1 MAILRYLIIAV
12 ISLISITGC
21 WDSEHYQGYID
32 GEYINLASD
41 YSGIL
46 KQLLVARGDSVQK
59 KQSLFVLDQEPQASQ
74 LAQAQ
79 EQLLQAQNTLQD
91 LINGQRN
98 TILQAITAQR
108 EQAQANL
115 QLSIVNL
122 ERYKKLYKT
131 GAVEKATLDQAQ
143 SNYDRDVNAVKQY
156 TANLEEA
163 KQGARENAIKAQQA
177 AVDAAQAAVTRFA
190 WELAQKSVAAPTA
203 GRIFDTYYK
212 VGEFVNSQQPVLSLL
227 APENVR
233 LIFYI
238 PEPKRSKLSIQQIIY
253 FTCDGCKGRAT
264 AKINYISP
272 IAEYTPPVIY
282 SRESRDKL
290 VYRVEAHL
298 PLEEAKRFY
307 PGQPV
312 EVYLK

>member
-1 MAILRYLIIAV
+1 MLIV
-12 ISLISITGC
+12 ITLTSLTGC
-21 WDSEHYQGYID
+21 WDRGEHYQGYID
-32 GEYINLASD
+32 GEYINLASN
-41 YSGIL
+41 YPGIL
-46 KQLLVARGDSVQK
+46 KQLLVLRGDLVQK
-59 KQSLFVLDQEPQASQ
+59 KQLLFVLDEQPQAAQ

-79 EQLLQAQNTLQD
+79 EQLTQAQNILND
-91 LINGQRN
+91 LVNGQRN

-108 EQAQANL
+108 QQAEANL
-115 QLSIVNL
+115 QLSITNL
-122 ERYKKLYKT
+122 QRYKKLLQT
-131 GAVEKATLDQAQ
+131 GAIDKATVDQAQ

-177 AVDAAQAAVTRFA
+177 AVLAAQAAVTRSS
-190 WELAQKSVAAPTA
+190 WELAQKSVVAPIA
-203 GRIFDTYYK
+203 GRIFDTYFK

-227 APENVR
+227 APENIR

-238 PEPKRSKLSIQQIIY
+238 PEPKRSSLSIGQIIY
-253 FTCDGCKGRAT
+253 FTCDGCKGRT
-264 AKINYISP
+264 QAKINYISD

-290 VYRVEAHL
+290 VYRVEAHMAL
-298 PLEEAKRFY
+298 KEAKHAY

-312 EVYLK
+312 EIYLKKE